1 MKICSVVP
9 FLFSG
14 LRVSP
19 LGQYV
24 HGILGPPAVGQVLDV
39 ESYSLRRRLPVLLWL
54 PGWDSR
60 RGMLPFHSE
69 DVTILKCN
77 LCHMFFFSC
86 PARKTYT
93 NKPKERRWSKD
104 KSPSLN
110 LQKLAWPL
118 HSVVC
123 WSAVLSLLCSLFTS
137 PFSAALPG
145 KTSDSSPSSLYSCMQ
160 FAFLPCLVFFFTFNI
175 ILY

>member
-1 MKICSVVP
+1 MKIYSVVP

-93 NKPKERRWSKD
+93 NKPKEWRWSKD
-104 KSPSLN
+104 KSPALICRNSLG
-110 LQKLAWPL
+110 LSILLSAGL
-118 HSVVC
+118 LSSLSSV
-123 WSAVLSLLCSLFTS
+123 LCSLPPSLLLFRVRLLI
-137 PFSAALPG
+137 AL
-145 KTSDSSPSSLYSCMQ
+145 
-160 FAFLPCLVFFFTFNI
+160 LPRCIPACNLLSFPA
-175 ILY
+175 